1 MINSDYKVHEKI
13 AVLEERVQNLDET
26 NEKIYKILKEVQG
39 DLNRYKGFIGAIA
52 FIISC
57 VGIFFSGWKFF
68 RG

>member
-1 MINSDYKVHEKI
+1 MTDHYNNERI
-13 AVLEERVQNLDET
+13 AVLEERVQTLDET
-26 NEKIYKILKEVQG
+26 NTAIYKILKEVQG

-52 FIISC
+52 FVISC